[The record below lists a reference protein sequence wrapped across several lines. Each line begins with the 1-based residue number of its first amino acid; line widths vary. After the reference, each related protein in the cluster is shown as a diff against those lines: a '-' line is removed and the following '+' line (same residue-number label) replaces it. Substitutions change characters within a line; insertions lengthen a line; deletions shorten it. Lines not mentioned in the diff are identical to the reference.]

1 MEPKYAILLGM
12 CTDCKDRISD
22 KQAGDVGWYQ
32 DKPKP
37 KPDILDVILMFDAKF
52 KKLQEEIN
60 DSLDKVIMSCLKAL
74 WCSFVHVFNIAF
86 DFVKHV
92 FFTSIGVIIVYIEG
106 TVWQITMFIQ
116 VVSNMST

>member
-1 MEPKYAILLGM
+1 M

-92 FFTSIGVIIVYIEG
+92 FLLQLV
-106 TVWQITMFIQ
+106 
-116 VVSNMST
+116 